1 MLCAENEY
9 STISETQKAL
19 AEGGLT
25 VKALVQQ
32 YLTAIKEL
40 DSKLNAI
47 TVVNEHAL
55 EDAEKLDVRNSPML

>member
-19 AEGGLT
+19 AEGRLT
-25 VKALVQQ
+25 YKALVQQ

-40 DSKLNAI
+40 DPKLNAM

-55 EDAEKLDVRNSPML
+55 EDAEKLDVRALPIL